1 MNRPMTNRKPNW
13 IKACEDT
20 QKKLEEESE
29 YQLGYRTDWPTWSDG
44 ENCSFCRMIGLMK
57 NHKYLRDCPNC
68 LIGSICQQPCSDTEW
83 ILPLFCHNSGISH
96 IFALW
101 LWLEDLKGMLGRGE
115 I

>member
-20 QKKLEEESE
+20 QKKLESFERLSNSWREQWDSLE
-29 YQLGYRTDWPTWSDG
+29 CAFCNLINATSCDGCPIAKASQPHCGLTDWYKKLKYHPT
-44 ENCSFCRMIGLMK
+44 IP
-57 NHKYLRDCPNC
+57 H
-68 LIGSICQQPCSDTEW
+68 
-83 ILPLFCHNSGISH
+83 IL
-96 IFALW
+96 ALW